1 MWLSSV
7 QVRIGGTMHPCL
19 RLAKRPVQRRKAAI
33 SLLGEREFYEDFED
47 VFLTPQGTIYLWLLK
62 VRPRWSLPL
71 LLLSILNMRPGKCR
85 KILPLLLQYY
95 QFWQNSID
103 TKIKLKELICD
114 QEEEDCQHCYSGP
127 GASSKICYCYSGRGV
142 MLLVFAVIIVIQAFE
157 CFKQGCGLWLK
168 KN

>member
-1 MWLSSV
+1 
-7 QVRIGGTMHPCL
+7 MHPCL

-168 KN
+168 KFAVYHELASLLHG